1 MDQKL
6 AVIAETMQPVDQLT
20 SRAFAER
27 GVPVETAEERR
38 RQRGHRADEDVVQLR
53 KLEEWMRD
61 LERLLRRKTMEVEML
76 K

>member
-53 KLEEWMRD
+53 KLMRD